1 MNKCINCDKTVSRKE
16 YKRCNNCNK
25 NFRALHKKEHNCI
38 SCGIGLKN
46 FYAER
51 CEECWHKFMTE
62 ENNPNHRHGRSYNN
76 KCKCGKLIYTDSI
89 SCMNCYGKI
98 ISKKLKDRI
107 FTEEHRKNIG
117 LAHKDIIVSKET
129 RIKLSLV
136 HGGTGIPYEHRKYPW
151 AFYLI
156 RKIIL
161 KRDNYTCQKC
171 NKKGNTVH
179 HIDYNKM
186 NCKEKNLITLCRR
199 CNLDVNFKKDFWKN
213 IFQNKIII
221 LTENGGIIKNG

>member
-1 MNKCINCDKTVSRKE
+1 MNNCIDCKKELSRLDA
-16 YKRCNNCNK
+16 KRCK
-25 NFRALHKKEHNCI
+25 Q
-38 SCGIGLKN
+38 
-46 FYAER
+46 
-51 CEECWHKFMTE
+51 CWHKYMTK
-62 ENNPNHRHGRSYNN
+62 ENNPNHKHGNN
-76 KCKCGKLIYTDSI
+76 CQDKKCIDCGNSIDIYSTR
-89 SCMNCYGKI
+89 CMKCYGKI
-98 ISKKLKDRI
+98 VSTKLTGRI
-107 FTEEHRKNIG
+107 FTKEHRKNIG
-117 LAHKDIIVSKET
+117 LAHKNKVVSLDT
-129 RIKLSLV
+129 RKKLSLV
-136 HGGTGIPYEHRKYPW
+136 HGGSGIPYEHRKYPW

-221 LTENGGIIKNG
+221 LTENGGNIKNG